1 MMSGI
6 LIAGIGNIFRGDD
19 GFGVE
24 VAMRLARRSL
34 PADVH
39 VVDFGIRGI
48 DLTYALMDGYSAVVM
63 VDTMK
68 RGEAPGTVSV
78 IEPRP
83 KEIEVEEPLG
93 FSPHKLDPVKA
104 WQVARLLGGNCPRL
118 LVIACEPLTFGD
130 EDGAMGLSAPVME
143 AVEPAVA
150 AAELLARR
158 LLGELEMAGEA
169 TQRQGSV
176 Q

>member
-1 MMSGI
+1 LSGI

-24 VAMRLARRSL
+24 VVMCLARRNL

-63 VDTMK
+63 VDTMQ
-68 RGEAPGTVSV
+68 RGEAPGIVSV
-78 IEPRP
+78 IEPRL
-83 KEIEVEEPLG
+83 KEIEDEDQLG
-93 FSPHKLDPVKA
+93 FSPHDLDPVRA
-104 WQVARLLGGNCPRL
+104 WQLARLLGANCPRL

-130 EDGAMGLSAPVME
+130 ETGAMGLSAPVTA

-150 AAELLARR
+150 AAEMLARH
-158 LLGELEMAGEA
+158 LLGELEMAGEVA
-169 TQRQGSV
+169 QR
-176 Q
+176 